1 MGTDVSVDSEPLLM
15 TDFINL
21 KIKQTQSFRSDNM
34 GRTYV
39 YIFIE
44 VNANVCVY
52 IYIFFK
58 KIRVR

>member
-1 MGTDVSVDSEPLLM
+1 MGTDVLVDSEPPLM

-21 KIKQTQSFRSDNM
+21 KIKPTQSFRGDNM
-34 GRTYV
+34 DRTYV

-44 VNANVCVY
+44 VNTHVCVY

>member
-1 MGTDVSVDSEPLLM
+1 MGTDVPVDSESLLM

-21 KIKQTQSFRSDNM
+21 KIKPTQSFRGNNM

-44 VNANVCVY
+44 VNAHIYVY
-52 IYIFFK
+52 IYIY
-58 KIRVR
+58 IL